1 MSFRLFIYY
10 CAIGGGCA
18 AYVGWALGRLPSIGD
33 DQVILREAVRGLF
46 LGMIVALTLALID
59 ALWNGSTQVG
69 TIFQRVGVAVVVG
82 CLGGFLGGFIG
93 QVFYGWTEAVV
104 FLLFGWIIT
113 GLLIGAAPGVF
124 DFLGSLMR
132 DEDTRGPRRK
142 VLRGVIGGAVGGLL
156 GAALY
161 LVINSALLALFKGKE
176 GNFWSPSAWG
186 MVALGMCI
194 GLLIALAQVILSE
207 AWLRVDQGFRAGR
220 ELILSKAEVTIGR
233 AESCDLGL
241 FGDPTVEK
249 LHARILQKGDRY
261 LIDDNRTQAG
271 TFLNGQRVDGPTPL
285 RSGDEIRVGRCVL
298 RFGER
303 QKRPA

>member
-1 MSFRLFIYY
+1 
-10 CAIGGGCA
+10 
-18 AYVGWALGRLPSIGD
+18 VLGRLPSIGD
-33 DQVILREAVRGLF
+33 DQHVLQAAVRGLF
-46 LGMIVALTLALID
+46 LGMIVALALGLID
-59 ALWNGSTQVG
+59 ALWNGSTQFGPV
-69 TIFQRVGVAVVVG
+69 FQRVGMAVAVG

-93 QVFYGWTEAVV
+93 QVFYGWTQAAV
-104 FLLFGWIIT
+104 FLLFGWIVT
-113 GLLIGAAPGVF
+113 GLLTGAAPGLY
-124 DFLGSLMR
+124 DFVGGVLR
-132 DEDTRGPRRK
+132 EEDTRGPRRK

-161 LVINSALLALFKGKE
+161 LLINSALLAVFKGKE

-186 MVALGMCI
+186 MVALGTCI

-249 LHARILQKGDRY
+249 LHARIVHKGDRY
-261 LIDDNRTQAG
+261 LIDDNRTPAG
-271 TFLNGQRVDGPTPL
+271 TFLNGQRVDRPTPL
-285 RSGDEIRVGRCVL
+285 RSGDEIRVGRCIL

-303 QKRPA
+303 HKHPA